1 MSPLIYLPNAAGFR
15 NPTCGRIGV
24 EGRWLRSPAVFH
36 AGPLNDLNP
45 GFRALASA
53 YHRIKAL
60 PQVIP
65 APIAIIAIRS
75 PGLRRPA
82 RLAPSS
88 EIGSEALDVLP

>member
-1 MSPLIYLPNAAGFR
+1 VSPLTDSLTPQCFGIPLR
-15 NPTCGRIGV
+15 RTGV
-24 EGRWLRSPAVFH
+24 AEKWLRSPPVFH
-36 AGPLNDLNP
+36 ADSLNDLYP
-45 GFRALASA
+45 GFRALAA

-60 PQVIP
+60 PHVIP

-82 RLAPSS
+82 RLASSS

>member
-1 MSPLIYLPNAAGFR
+1 VSPLTDPLTPQAFV
-15 NPTCGRIGV
+15 TCGRIGV
-24 EGRWLRSPAVFH
+24 AEKWLRSPAVFH
-36 AGPLNDLNP
+36 AGPLNDLYP
-45 GFRALASA
+45 GFRALAVA

-60 PQVIP
+60 PHVIP

-82 RLAPSS
+82 RFASSS